1 MEIERIRVVRAL
13 PRGGTPVA
21 AASLLVASVALAL
34 AGCAGPEAVEPEPGG
49 TGSASTASP
58 APTAGA
64 STSLTPAA
72 AAEFARFD
80 EVNLAVIAADASA
93 PGLAFVD
100 ALAEAGFDRA
110 AMELTSD
117 TTTLGEPADS
127 IQFAVRIGDR
137 CLIGQYGPGAGG
149 YRSAQRP
156 GLGTG
161 GCLVG
166 ATVLSG
172 E

>member
-1 MEIERIRVVRAL
+1 VEIERIRAVRAR
-13 PRGGTPVA
+13 PSARASIPA
-21 AASLLVASVALAL
+21 AVLLVAGLALAL
-34 AGCAGPEAVEPEPGG
+34 AGCAGPDAVEPEPGG
-49 TGSASTASP
+49 NGAAATASP
-58 APTAGA
+58 APGGE
-64 STSLTPAA
+64 TPAPSTPGVVDVL
-72 AAEFARFD
+72 ARFD
-80 EVNLAVIAADASA
+80 EANLAVIAADASP
-93 PGLAFVD
+93 PGRAFVD

-149 YRSAQRP
+149 YRSAERP

-166 ATVLSG
+166 ATVPIG
-172 E
+172 G